1 MPITVL
7 FKHKK
12 KNCSYIIDKST
23 SLVEE
28 NWHFLQISKNVIPYS
43 LNVSTMEDGRY
54 RLLTNITICLGGD
67 FSCKLKPGC
76 KWIWSLPLRLSTGN
90 FKITWCTL
98 QCITQSSKAL
108 KYVLVPCELL
118 KNSLRKQVKYCWV
131 FFIQPN
137 WKVYHWFFPSPT
149 WEKLCKLIWKV
160 LISNYRTLKFLTLI
174 DICDIQIYN
183 FMKTQKLWISYIW
196 PWILYLLIL
205 VSNTGT
211 VLGIS

>member
-1 MPITVL
+1 MTFPANIKECDPL
-7 FKHKK
+7 FLKCFNHGGWQVQT
-12 KNCSYIIDKST
+12 SDKYHH
-23 SLVEE
+23 LFR
-28 NWHFLQISKNVIPYS
+28 W
-43 LNVSTMEDGRY
+43 
-54 RLLTNITICLGGD
+54 D

-183 FMKTQKLWISYIW
+183 FMKIQKLWISYIW